1 MDKAPVDTM
10 LGVTRPAEVPQHVA
24 TTAIEGSRLA
34 TRAEA
39 ITITDA
45 ATLEAARN
53 FLVDVKTTW
62 TNIEADRVS
71 IKKPLDEAVSRVQGF
86 FRKLLSP
93 LEDAERI
100 VKPKIANYLAE
111 LERKRQEEEA
121 RQRAEADR
129 VRREQEAAAKR
140 LEEEAAAQ
148 RAKAEQEAR
157 DAQAEADR
165 QERRRLAALASGRTD
180 IAADAAAKA
189 AQFQTA
195 AGNALAEG
203 EQAAGAVLEQAQQT
217 REAAS
222 SITTPSVARAAA
234 PSGTSLK
241 KLYKSECQ
249 DLKALCLAIGLG
261 KAPLTLVEYAQGVGD
276 RMAGVMKESFDG
288 AYPGVKLITKN
299 DIAQRT
305 K

>member
-1 MDKAPVDTM
+1 MEAKAPEAPE
-10 LGVTRPAEVPQHVA
+10 RPPEVPVA
-24 TTAIEGSRLA
+24 IAAHAHTLSLIAGKA
-34 TRAEA
+34 QA

-62 TNIEADRVS
+62 GNIEADRVS
-71 IKKPLDEAVSRVQGF
+71 IKKPLDEAVQRVQGF

-111 LERKRQEEEA
+111 LERQREA
-121 RQRAEADR
+121 RERAEREEADR
-129 VRREQEAAAKR
+129 VRRAQEAEARR
-140 LEEEAAAQ
+140 LEEAAAAETA
-148 RAKAEQEAR
+148 RAEQQAR

-165 QERRRLAALASGRTD
+165 QERRRLAALEQGRPD

-195 AGNALAEG
+195 AGNVLAQG
-203 EQAAGAVLEQAQQT
+203 EQRASAHLERAQATQQ
-217 REAAS
+217 AAS
-222 SITTPSVARAAA
+222 SITTPSVERAAA
-234 PSGTSLK
+234 PAGTSLK
-241 KLYKSECQ
+241 KIYKSECQ